1 MKCTT
6 GYSRLVGTK
15 QYSRVPYDSAAADK
29 KGRYFSGKRIR
40 GEKRGKAMMK
50 DKKEDLKGKLG
61 YFLLYTGGFLAAA
74 ILMLLIFRK
83 ENASFTKMADGVAQ
97 HYAVLMWIRNGLREI
112 LHGNFAF
119 PMVDFSVGQGFD
131 VIGTLNYYGV
141 GDPVNLLTVFFADN
155 HLDQM
160 YMFLILFRM
169 YLSGLTFSY
178 YCSTVGIQR
187 KASVLCGSWL
197 YVFCSFA
204 LIGGMK
210 HPLFL
215 NGMLYLPLL
224 LAGTEKV
231 LQKKSIRFLSV
242 SVALAFMSNYYF
254 MYMNTILCG
263 IYLCVRLFGHYREYG
278 IRKIL
283 LLILKMAAAWIWG
296 ICLGAVVILPSV
308 YAFLHNARMDA
319 AGEEVKIFYDAAH
332 YRKMILGFFQTLPM
346 TNGWTVHGTAIGG
359 LAGVLMLFT
368 SKKRSRENCQLKIG
382 FVMLLVLLCI
392 PFGGKMMN
400 GFAYVTNRW
409 SYGMAF
415 LCALMAA
422 QAVADL
428 KEQNT
433 KIFLILGVAAGILA
447 AALSASNG
455 KAMRY
460 AIAAL
465 AVTVLTFAL
474 GAILER
480 KQRKRLAGCL
490 MSFVVFAG
498 VCCNLI
504 TFFTPVGYSY
514 AARFTKRGVSESV
527 LLNRAVKNVQ
537 NAKLAEDGFYRVE
550 LPSSLYNRSL
560 AANIN
565 TTEFYYSVI
574 PKNMK
579 DFYVSLGMAKYERPN
594 VMEGLENRQILK
606 NMLCVRYQA
615 DKKGIT
621 VNEDAL
627 PVGYT
632 YDKIMSRE
640 DYDRLTPLECQAA
653 LLEYAVLDDDA
664 EKILEKQGKTFERG
678 KSPSDGAVIGGNLKI
693 TGEDRASWKDG
704 TLKGKKQ
711 GRMKLKFQ
719 TEEKSET
726 YLVLKDLS
734 SRLKVRKKHML
745 SVQSKKVRQE
755 IPMCAVSNE
764 KKMKRDVIAVNLGIR
779 QAGTC
784 SLHFHKSHTYKLKEM
799 EIYGISE
806 SFIKEQTKKRRKES
820 MTDVKQSTNC
830 IKGRISVSEDKIL
843 QLAVPYSRGW
853 HIFVDG
859 KKAKSFASSVAYT
872 GIFLEKGE
880 HTVEMHYISP
890 WIIPGTVLSVAAWIW
905 MALSFAVK
913 KRRISA
919 DKRIK

>member
-1 MKCTT
+1 M
-6 GYSRLVGTK
+6 
-15 QYSRVPYDSAAADK
+15 
-29 KGRYFSGKRIR
+29 
-40 GEKRGKAMMK
+40 GEKEKWR
-50 DKKEDLKGKLG
+50 KGNVQ
-61 YFLLYTGGFLAAA
+61 YFCMYTAGFLAAA
-74 ILMLLIFRK
+74 LLLLLIFAK
-83 ENASFTKMADGVAQ
+83 EHASFTKMVDGVAQ
-97 HYAVLMWIRNGLREI
+97 HYAVLMWIRNTLRQF
-112 LHGNFAF
+112 LHGNFAL

-178 YCSTVGIQR
+178 YCSTAGIQR

-296 ICLGAVVILPSV
+296 ICLGAVIILPSV
-308 YAFLHNARMDA
+308 YAFLHNARVDTA
-319 AGEEVKIFYDAAH
+319 VEEAQNFYSIAH

-382 FVMLLVLLCI
+382 FVVLLVLLCI

-422 QAVADL
+422 QEVADL

-433 KIFLILGVAAGILA
+433 KIFLILGAAAGILA

-465 AVTVLTFAL
+465 AVTVLAFAL

-490 MSFVVFAG
+490 VSFVVFAG

-550 LPSSLYNRSL
+550 LPSSLYNCSL

-574 PKNMK
+574 PKSMK
-579 DFYVSLGMAKYERPN
+579 DLYVSLGMAKYERPN

-621 VNEDAL
+621 VNKDAL

-693 TGEDRASWKDG
+693 TGEDRASWKNG

-745 SVQSKKVRQE
+745 SVQSKKARQE

-820 MTDVKQSTNC
+820 MTDIKQSTNC

-859 KKAKSFASSVAYT
+859 KKEKSFASSVAYT

-913 KRRISA
+913 KRRISV

>member
-1 MKCTT
+1 
-6 GYSRLVGTK
+6 
-15 QYSRVPYDSAAADK
+15 
-29 KGRYFSGKRIR
+29 
-40 GEKRGKAMMK
+40 
-50 DKKEDLKGKLG
+50 
-61 YFLLYTGGFLAAA
+61 
-74 ILMLLIFRK
+74 
-83 ENASFTKMADGVAQ
+83 
-97 HYAVLMWIRNGLREI
+97 
-112 LHGNFAF
+112 
-119 PMVDFSVGQGFD
+119 
-131 VIGTLNYYGV
+131 
-141 GDPVNLLTVFFADN
+141 
-155 HLDQM
+155 M

-178 YCSTVGIQR
+178 YCSTAGIQR

-296 ICLGAVVILPSV
+296 ICLGAVIILPSV
-308 YAFLHNARMDA
+308 YAFLHNARVDTA
-319 AGEEVKIFYDAAH
+319 VEEAQNFYSIAH

-382 FVMLLVLLCI
+382 FVVLLVLLCI

-433 KIFLILGVAAGILA
+433 KIFLILGAAAGILA

-455 KAMRY
+455 KAMQY

-490 MSFVVFAG
+490 VSFVVFAG

-537 NAKLAEDGFYRVE
+537 NAKLAEEGFYRVE
-550 LPSSLYNRSL
+550 LPSSLFNRSL
-560 AANIN
+560 ASSLN

-574 PKNMK
+574 PKSMK
-579 DFYVSLGMAKYERPN
+579 DLYVSLGMAEYERPN
-594 VMEGLENRQILK
+594 VFHGLENRQILK
-606 NMLCVRYQA
+606 NMLCVRYQS
-615 DKKGIT
+615 DKKKVT
-621 VNEDAL
+621 CNEDAL

-632 YDKIMSRE
+632 YDKIMSKE
-640 DYDRLTPLECQAA
+640 NYDRLTPLECQAA

-719 TEEKSET
+719 TEETSET

-745 SVQSKKVRQE
+745 SVQSKKARQE

-859 KKAKSFASSVAYT
+859 KKAKTFASSVAYT

-913 KRRISA
+913 KRRISV

>member
-1 MKCTT
+1 MW
-6 GYSRLVGTK
+6 
-15 QYSRVPYDSAAADK
+15 
-29 KGRYFSGKRIR
+29 
-40 GEKRGKAMMK
+40 
-50 DKKEDLKGKLG
+50 
-61 YFLLYTGGFLAAA
+61 FLA
-74 ILMLLIFRK
+74 
-83 ENASFTKMADGVAQ
+83 
-97 HYAVLMWIRNGLREI
+97 
-112 LHGNFAF
+112 
-119 PMVDFSVGQGFD
+119 
-131 VIGTLNYYGV
+131 
-141 GDPVNLLTVFFADN
+141 
-155 HLDQM
+155 
-160 YMFLILFRM
+160 
-169 YLSGLTFSY
+169 
-178 YCSTVGIQR
+178 
-187 KASVLCGSWL
+187 

-296 ICLGAVVILPSV
+296 ICLGAVIILPSV
-308 YAFLHNARMDA
+308 YAFLHNARVDTA
-319 AGEEVKIFYDAAH
+319 VEEAQNFYSIAH

-382 FVMLLVLLCI
+382 FVVLLVLLCI

-433 KIFLILGVAAGILA
+433 KIFLILGAAAGILA

-490 MSFVVFAG
+490 VSFVVFAG

-537 NAKLAEDGFYRVE
+537 NAKLAEEGFYRVE
-550 LPSSLYNRSL
+550 LPSSLFNRSL
-560 AANIN
+560 ASSLN

-574 PKNMK
+574 PKSMK
-579 DFYVSLGMAKYERPN
+579 DLYVSLGMAEYERPN
-594 VMEGLENRQILK
+594 VFHGLENRQILK
-606 NMLCVRYQA
+606 NMLCVRYQS
-615 DKKGIT
+615 DKKKVT
-621 VNEDAL
+621 CNEDAL

-632 YDKIMSRE
+632 YDKIMSKE
-640 DYDRLTPLECQAA
+640 NYDRLTPLECQAA

-719 TEEKSET
+719 TEETSET

-734 SRLKVRKKHML
+734 SRLKVRKN
-745 SVQSKKVRQE
+745 
-755 IPMCAVSNE
+755 ICFPC
-764 KKMKRDVIAVNLGIR
+764 
-779 QAGTC
+779 
-784 SLHFHKSHTYKLKEM
+784 
-799 EIYGISE
+799 
-806 SFIKEQTKKRRKES
+806 
-820 MTDVKQSTNC
+820 
-830 IKGRISVSEDKIL
+830 
-843 QLAVPYSRGW
+843 
-853 HIFVDG
+853 
-859 KKAKSFASSVAYT
+859 KAKKQ
-872 GIFLEKGE
+872 G
-880 HTVEMHYISP
+880 
-890 WIIPGTVLSVAAWIW
+890 
-905 MALSFAVK
+905 
-913 KRRISA
+913 RRF
-919 DKRIK
+919 RCVQ

>member
-1 MKCTT
+1 M
-6 GYSRLVGTK
+6 
-15 QYSRVPYDSAAADK
+15 
-29 KGRYFSGKRIR
+29 
-40 GEKRGKAMMK
+40 
-50 DKKEDLKGKLG
+50 
-61 YFLLYTGGFLAAA
+61 
-74 ILMLLIFRK
+74 
-83 ENASFTKMADGVAQ
+83 AQ
-97 HYAVLMWIRNGLREI
+97 HYAVLMWIRNTLRQF
-112 LHGNFAF
+112 LHGNFAL

-178 YCSTVGIQR
+178 YCSTAGIQR

-296 ICLGAVVILPSV
+296 ICLGAVIILPSV
-308 YAFLHNARMDA
+308 YAFLHNARVDTA
-319 AGEEVKIFYDAAH
+319 VEEAQNFYSIAH

-382 FVMLLVLLCI
+382 FVVLLVLLCI

-433 KIFLILGVAAGILA
+433 KIFLILGAAAGILA

-490 MSFVVFAG
+490 VSFVVFAG

-537 NAKLAEDGFYRVE
+537 NAKLAEEGFYRVE
-550 LPSSLYNRSL
+550 LPSSLFNRSL
-560 AANIN
+560 ASSLN

-574 PKNMK
+574 PKSMK
-579 DFYVSLGMAKYERPN
+579 DLYVSLGMAEYERPN
-594 VMEGLENRQILK
+594 VFHGLENRQILK
-606 NMLCVRYQA
+606 NMLCVRYQS
-615 DKKGIT
+615 DKKKVT
-621 VNEDAL
+621 CNEDAL

-632 YDKIMSRE
+632 YDKIMSKE
-640 DYDRLTPLECQAA
+640 NYDRLTPLECQAA

-719 TEEKSET
+719 TEETSET

-745 SVQSKKVRQE
+745 SVQSKKARQE

-913 KRRISA
+913 KRRISV

>member
-1 MKCTT
+1 
-6 GYSRLVGTK
+6 
-15 QYSRVPYDSAAADK
+15 
-29 KGRYFSGKRIR
+29 
-40 GEKRGKAMMK
+40 
-50 DKKEDLKGKLG
+50 
-61 YFLLYTGGFLAAA
+61 
-74 ILMLLIFRK
+74 
-83 ENASFTKMADGVAQ
+83 
-97 HYAVLMWIRNGLREI
+97 
-112 LHGNFAF
+112 
-119 PMVDFSVGQGFD
+119 
-131 VIGTLNYYGV
+131 
-141 GDPVNLLTVFFADN
+141 
-155 HLDQM
+155 M

-169 YLSGLTFSY
+169 YLSGLAFSY
-178 YCSTVGIQR
+178 YCSTAGIQR

-204 LIGGMK
+204 LMGGMK

-224 LAGTEKV
+224 LSGTEKV
-231 LQKKSIRFLSV
+231 LQKKSICFLSV

-296 ICLGAVVILPSV
+296 VCLGAVIILPSV
-308 YAFLHNARMDA
+308 YAFLHNARVDTA
-319 AGEEVKIFYDAAH
+319 VEEAQNFYSIAH

-346 TNGWTVHGTAIGG
+346 TNGWSVHGTATGG

-382 FVMLLVLLCI
+382 FVVLLVLLCI

-465 AVTVLTFAL
+465 AVTVLAFAL

-490 MSFVVFAG
+490 VSFVVFAG

-527 LLNRAVKNVQ
+527 LLNCAVKNVQ

-550 LPSSLYNRSL
+550 LPSSLYNCSL

-574 PKNMK
+574 PKSMK
-579 DFYVSLGMAKYERPN
+579 DLYVSLGMAKYERPN
-594 VMEGLENRQILK
+594 VMHGLENRQILK
-606 NMLCVRYQA
+606 NMLCVRYQS

-632 YDKIMSRE
+632 YDKIMHKE
-640 DYDRLTPLECQAA
+640 DYDSLTPLERQAA
-653 LLEYAVLDDDA
+653 LLEYAVLDEDG
-664 EKILEKQGKTFERG
+664 EKILEQQEKTFENG
-678 KSPSDGAVIGGNLKI
+678 KSPSDDTITHGDLKI
-693 TGEDRASWKDG
+693 TESDRASYKG
-704 TLKGKKQ
+704 SRLKGKKH
-711 GRMKLKFQ
+711 GKINLKFR
-719 TEEKSET
+719 TEKKSET
-726 YLVLKDLS
+726 YLVLKGLS
-734 SRLKVRKKHML
+734 SRSKVRKKQIL
-745 SVQSKKVRQE
+745 SVKSKKARFE

-764 KKMKRDVIAVNLGIR
+764 KEMNRDFIAVNLGVA
-779 QAGTC
+779 QMGTC
-784 SLHFHKSHTYKLKEM
+784 SLCFHKSHTYKLNDM
-799 EIYGISE
+799 EIRGISE
-806 SFIKEQTKKRRKES
+806 SFIKEQTKERREES
-820 MTDVKQSTNC
+820 MTEVKQSTNR
-830 IKGRISVSEDKIL
+830 ISGKISVSEDKIL
-843 QLAVPYSRGW
+843 QLAVPYSEGW
-853 HIFVDG
+853 HIYIDG
-859 KKAKSFASSVAYT
+859 KEAKTFTSSVAYT
-872 GIFLEKGE
+872 GVLIEKGE

>member
-1 MKCTT
+1 
-6 GYSRLVGTK
+6 
-15 QYSRVPYDSAAADK
+15 
-29 KGRYFSGKRIR
+29 
-40 GEKRGKAMMK
+40 
-50 DKKEDLKGKLG
+50 
-61 YFLLYTGGFLAAA
+61 
-74 ILMLLIFRK
+74 
-83 ENASFTKMADGVAQ
+83 
-97 HYAVLMWIRNGLREI
+97 
-112 LHGNFAF
+112 
-119 PMVDFSVGQGFD
+119 MVDFSVGQGFD

-178 YCSTVGIQR
+178 YCSTAGIQR

-296 ICLGAVVILPSV
+296 ICLGAVIILPSV
-308 YAFLHNARMDA
+308 YAFLHNARVDTA
-319 AGEEVKIFYDAAH
+319 VEEAQNFYSIAH

-382 FVMLLVLLCI
+382 FVVLLVLLCI

-433 KIFLILGVAAGILA
+433 KIFLILGAAAGILA

-490 MSFVVFAG
+490 VSFVVFAG

-550 LPSSLYNRSL
+550 LPSSLYNCSL

-574 PKNMK
+574 PKSMK
-579 DFYVSLGMAKYERPN
+579 DLYVSLGMAKYERPN

-606 NMLCVRYQA
+606 NMLCVRYQS

-745 SVQSKKVRQE
+745 SVQSKKARQE

-806 SFIKEQTKKRRKES
+806 SFIKEQTKERREES
-820 MTDVKQSTNC
+820 MTEVKQSTNR
-830 IKGRISVSEDKIL
+830 ISGKISVSEDKIL
-843 QLAVPYSRGW
+843 QLAVPYSEGW
-853 HIFVDG
+853 HIYIDG
-859 KKAKSFASSVAYT
+859 KEAKTFTSSVAYT
-872 GIFLEKGE
+872 GVLIEKGE

>member
-1 MKCTT
+1 MREKEKCRK
-6 GYSRLVGTK
+6 GNV
-15 QYSRVPYDSAAADK
+15 QY
-29 KGRYFSGKRIR
+29 FC
-40 GEKRGKAMMK
+40 M
-50 DKKEDLKGKLG
+50 
-61 YFLLYTGGFLAAA
+61 YTAGFLAAA
-74 ILMLLIFRK
+74 LLLLLIFAK
-83 ENASFTKMADGVAQ
+83 EHASFTKMVDGVAQ
-97 HYAVLMWIRNGLREI
+97 HYAVLMWIRNTLRQF
-112 LHGNFAF
+112 LHGNFAL

-169 YLSGLTFSY
+169 YLSGLAFSY
-178 YCSTVGIQR
+178 YCSTAGIQR

-204 LIGGMK
+204 LMGGMK

-296 ICLGAVVILPSV
+296 ICLGAVIILPSV
-308 YAFLHNARMDA
+308 YAFLHNARVDTA
-319 AGEEVKIFYDAAH
+319 VEEAQNFYSIAH

-346 TNGWTVHGTAIGG
+346 TNGWSVHGTATGG
-359 LAGVLMLFT
+359 LTGVLMLF
-368 SKKRSRENCQLKIG
+368 SSRKRSRENSQLKIG
-382 FVMLLVLLCI
+382 FAVLLLLLCI

-433 KIFLILGVAAGILA
+433 KIFLILGAAAGILA

-465 AVTVLTFAL
+465 AVTVLAFAL

-490 MSFVVFAG
+490 VSFVVFAG

-537 NAKLAEDGFYRVE
+537 NAKLAEEGFYRVE
-550 LPSSLYNRSL
+550 LPSSLFNRSL
-560 AANIN
+560 ASSLN

-574 PKNMK
+574 PKSMK
-579 DFYVSLGMAKYERPN
+579 DLYVSLGMAEYERPN
-594 VMEGLENRQILK
+594 VFHGLENRQILK
-606 NMLCVRYQA
+606 NMLCVRYQS
-615 DKKGIT
+615 DKKKVT
-621 VNEDAL
+621 CNEDAL

-632 YDKIMSRE
+632 YDKIMSKE
-640 DYDRLTPLECQAA
+640 NYDRLTPLECQAA

-745 SVQSKKVRQE
+745 SVQSKKARQE

-859 KKAKSFASSVAYT
+859 KKEKSFASSVAYT

-913 KRRISA
+913 KRRISV

>member
-1 MKCTT
+1 
-6 GYSRLVGTK
+6 
-15 QYSRVPYDSAAADK
+15 
-29 KGRYFSGKRIR
+29 
-40 GEKRGKAMMK
+40 MMK

-346 TNGWTVHGTAIGG
+346 TNGWTVHGTTIGG

-382 FVMLLVLLCI
+382 FVVLLVLLCI

-433 KIFLILGVAAGILA
+433 KIFLILGAAAGILA

-490 MSFVVFAG
+490 VSFVVFAG

-745 SVQSKKVRQE
+745 SVQSKKARQE

-913 KRRISA
+913 KRRISV

>member
-346 TNGWTVHGTAIGG
+346 TNGWTVHGTTIGG

-382 FVMLLVLLCI
+382 FVVLLVLLCI

-433 KIFLILGVAAGILA
+433 KIFLILGAAAGILA

-465 AVTVLTFAL
+465 AVTVLAFAL

-490 MSFVVFAG
+490 VSFVVFAG

-859 KKAKSFASSVAYT
+859 KKVKSFASSVAYT

-905 MALSFAVK
+905 MVLSFAVK
-913 KRRISA
+913 KRRISV

>member
-1 MKCTT
+1 MREKEKCRK
-6 GYSRLVGTK
+6 GNV
-15 QYSRVPYDSAAADK
+15 QY
-29 KGRYFSGKRIR
+29 FC
-40 GEKRGKAMMK
+40 M
-50 DKKEDLKGKLG
+50 
-61 YFLLYTGGFLAAA
+61 YTAGFLAAA
-74 ILMLLIFRK
+74 LLLLLIFAK
-83 ENASFTKMADGVAQ
+83 EHASFTKMVDGVAQ
-97 HYAVLMWIRNGLREI
+97 HYAVLMWIRNTLRQF
-112 LHGNFAF
+112 LHGNFAL

-178 YCSTVGIQR
+178 YCSTAGIQR

-204 LIGGMK
+204 LMGGMK

-224 LAGTEKV
+224 LSGTEKV
-231 LQKKSIRFLSV
+231 LQKKSICFLSV

-296 ICLGAVVILPSV
+296 VCLGAVIILPSV
-308 YAFLHNARMDA
+308 YAFLHNARVDTA
-319 AGEEVKIFYDAAH
+319 VEEAQNFYSIAH

-382 FVMLLVLLCI
+382 FVVLLVLLCI

-433 KIFLILGVAAGILA
+433 KIFLILGAAAGILA

-490 MSFVVFAG
+490 VSFVVFAG

-537 NAKLAEDGFYRVE
+537 NAKLAEEGFYRVE
-550 LPSSLYNRSL
+550 LPSSLFNRSL
-560 AANIN
+560 ASSLN

-574 PKNMK
+574 PKSMK
-579 DFYVSLGMAKYERPN
+579 DLYVSLGMAEYERPN
-594 VMEGLENRQILK
+594 VFHGLENRQILK
-606 NMLCVRYQA
+606 NMLCVRYQS
-615 DKKGIT
+615 DKKKVT
-621 VNEDAL
+621 CNEDAL

-632 YDKIMSRE
+632 YDKIMSKE
-640 DYDRLTPLECQAA
+640 NYDRLTPLECQAA

-719 TEEKSET
+719 TEETSET

-745 SVQSKKVRQE
+745 SVQSKKARQE

>member
-1 MKCTT
+1 
-6 GYSRLVGTK
+6 
-15 QYSRVPYDSAAADK
+15 
-29 KGRYFSGKRIR
+29 
-40 GEKRGKAMMK
+40 
-50 DKKEDLKGKLG
+50 
-61 YFLLYTGGFLAAA
+61 
-74 ILMLLIFRK
+74 
-83 ENASFTKMADGVAQ
+83 
-97 HYAVLMWIRNGLREI
+97 
-112 LHGNFAF
+112 
-119 PMVDFSVGQGFD
+119 MVDFSVGQGFD

-178 YCSTVGIQR
+178 YCSTAGIQR

-296 ICLGAVVILPSV
+296 ICLGAVIILPSV
-308 YAFLHNARMDA
+308 YAFLHNARVDTA
-319 AGEEVKIFYDAAH
+319 VEEAQNFYSIAH

-382 FVMLLVLLCI
+382 FVVLLVLLCI

-433 KIFLILGVAAGILA
+433 KIFLILGAAAGILA

-490 MSFVVFAG
+490 VSFVVFAG

-537 NAKLAEDGFYRVE
+537 NAKLAEEGFYRVE
-550 LPSSLYNRSL
+550 LPSSLFNRSL
-560 AANIN
+560 ASSLN

-574 PKNMK
+574 PKSMK
-579 DFYVSLGMAKYERPN
+579 DLYVSLGMAKYERPN

-719 TEEKSET
+719 TEETSET

-745 SVQSKKVRQE
+745 SVQSKKARQE

-913 KRRISA
+913 KRRISV

>member
-1 MKCTT
+1 MREKEKCRK
-6 GYSRLVGTK
+6 GNV
-15 QYSRVPYDSAAADK
+15 QY
-29 KGRYFSGKRIR
+29 FC
-40 GEKRGKAMMK
+40 M
-50 DKKEDLKGKLG
+50 
-61 YFLLYTGGFLAAA
+61 YTAGFLAAA
-74 ILMLLIFRK
+74 LLLLLIFAK
-83 ENASFTKMADGVAQ
+83 EHASFTKMVDGVAQ
-97 HYAVLMWIRNGLREI
+97 HYAVLMWIRNTLRQF
-112 LHGNFAF
+112 LHGNFAL

-169 YLSGLTFSY
+169 YLSGLAFSY
-178 YCSTVGIQR
+178 YCSTAGIQR

-204 LIGGMK
+204 LMGGMK

-296 ICLGAVVILPSV
+296 ICLGAVIILPSV
-308 YAFLHNARMDA
+308 YAFLHNARVDTA
-319 AGEEVKIFYDAAH
+319 VEEAQNFYSIAH

-382 FVMLLVLLCI
+382 FVVLLVLLCI

-422 QAVADL
+422 QEVADL

-433 KIFLILGVAAGILA
+433 KIFLILGAAAGILA

-465 AVTVLTFAL
+465 AVTVLAFAL

-490 MSFVVFAG
+490 VSFVVFAG

-550 LPSSLYNRSL
+550 LPSSLYNCSL

-574 PKNMK
+574 PKSMK
-579 DFYVSLGMAKYERPN
+579 DLYVSLGMAKYERPN

-621 VNEDAL
+621 VNKDAL

-693 TGEDRASWKDG
+693 TGEDRASWKNG

-745 SVQSKKVRQE
+745 SVQSKKARQE

-820 MTDVKQSTNC
+820 MTDIKQSTNC

-859 KKAKSFASSVAYT
+859 KKEKSFASSVAYT

-913 KRRISA
+913 KRRISV

>member
-1 MKCTT
+1 
-6 GYSRLVGTK
+6 
-15 QYSRVPYDSAAADK
+15 
-29 KGRYFSGKRIR
+29 
-40 GEKRGKAMMK
+40 
-50 DKKEDLKGKLG
+50 
-61 YFLLYTGGFLAAA
+61 
-74 ILMLLIFRK
+74 MLLIFRK

-97 HYAVLMWIRNGLREI
+97 HYAVLMWIRNTLRQF
-112 LHGNFAF
+112 LHGNFAL

-178 YCSTVGIQR
+178 YCSTAGIQR

-296 ICLGAVVILPSV
+296 ICLGAVIILPSV
-308 YAFLHNARMDA
+308 YAFLHNARVDTA
-319 AGEEVKIFYDAAH
+319 VEEAQNFYSIAH

-382 FVMLLVLLCI
+382 FVVLLVLLCI

-422 QAVADL
+422 QEVADL

-433 KIFLILGVAAGILA
+433 KIFLILGAAAGILA

-465 AVTVLTFAL
+465 AVTVLAFAL

-490 MSFVVFAG
+490 VSFVVFAG

-550 LPSSLYNRSL
+550 LPSSLYNCSL

-574 PKNMK
+574 PKSMK
-579 DFYVSLGMAKYERPN
+579 DLYVSLGMAKYERPN

-621 VNEDAL
+621 VNKDAL

-693 TGEDRASWKDG
+693 TGEDRASWKNG

-745 SVQSKKVRQE
+745 SVQSKKARQE

-820 MTDVKQSTNC
+820 MTDIKQSTNC

-859 KKAKSFASSVAYT
+859 KKEKSFASSVAYT

-913 KRRISA
+913 KRRISV

>member
-1 MKCTT
+1 
-6 GYSRLVGTK
+6 
-15 QYSRVPYDSAAADK
+15 
-29 KGRYFSGKRIR
+29 
-40 GEKRGKAMMK
+40 MMK

-83 ENASFTKMADGVAQ
+83 ENASFTKMVDGVAQ

-169 YLSGLTFSY
+169 YLSGLAFSY
-178 YCSTVGIQR
+178 YCSTAGIQR

-204 LIGGMK
+204 LMGGMK

-296 ICLGAVVILPSV
+296 VCLGAVIILPSV
-308 YAFLHNARMDA
+308 YAFLHNARMDVA
-319 AGEEVKIFYDAAH
+319 TEEVKNVYDAAH

-359 LAGVLMLFT
+359 LTGVLMLF
-368 SKKRSRENCQLKIG
+368 SSRKRSRENSQLKIG
-382 FVMLLVLLCI
+382 FAVLLLLLCI
-392 PFGGKMMN
+392 PFGGKVMN

-447 AALSASNG
+447 AVLSASNG

-465 AVTVLTFAL
+465 AVTVLAFAL

-480 KQRKRLAGCL
+480 KQKRRLAGCL
-490 MSFVVFAG
+490 VSAVVLAG
-498 VCCNLI
+498 VCGNLI

-514 AARFTKRGVSESV
+514 VSRFTKRGVPEATLINRSV
-527 LLNRAVKNVQ
+527 RKVQ
-537 NAKLAEDGFYRVE
+537 NAKLEKEDFYRVE
-550 LPSSLYNRSL
+550 LPSSLYNQSL
-560 AANIN
+560 AANIH

-574 PKNMK
+574 PKSMK
-579 DFYVSLGMAKYERPN
+579 DFYVSLGMVKYERPN
-594 VMEGLENRQILK
+594 VMHGLENRQILK
-606 NMLCVRYQA
+606 NMLCVRYQS

-632 YDKIMSRE
+632 YDKIMSKE
-640 DYDRLTPLECQAA
+640 DYDSLTPLERQAA
-653 LLEYAVLDDDA
+653 LLEYAVLDEGG
-664 EKILEKQGKTFERG
+664 EKILEKQGKTFAAG
-678 KSPSDGAVIGGNLKI
+678 KRLSEGAVVHGDLKI
-693 TGEDRASWKDG
+693 TEEDQASYKDG
-704 TLKGKKQ
+704 RLKGKKH
-711 GRMKLKFQ
+711 GKMDLKFQ
-719 TEEKSET
+719 TEEKSEN
-726 YLVLKDLS
+726 YLVLKGLS
-734 SRLKVRKKHML
+734 SRLKARKKHML
-745 SVQSKKVRQE
+745 SVQCGKAGQE

-764 KKMKRDVIAVNLGIR
+764 KEMNRDFIAVNLGVV
-779 QAGTC
+779 QMGTC
-784 SLHFHKSHTYKLKEM
+784 SLRFHKSHTYKLKEM
-799 EIYGISE
+799 EIQGISE
-806 SFIKEQTKKRRKES
+806 TFIKEQTQKRREES
-820 MTDVKQSTNC
+820 MTEVKQSTNR
-830 IKGRISVSEDKIL
+830 ISGKISVSEDKIL
-843 QLAVPYSRGW
+843 QLAIPYSEGW
-853 HIFVDG
+853 HIYIDG
-859 KKAKSFASSVAYT
+859 EKAKTFTSSIAYT
-872 GIFLEKGE
+872 GVLIEKGE

-890 WIIPGTVLSVAAWIW
+890 WIIPGIVLSVMAWIW
-905 MALSFAVK
+905 MILSFIIKDAYSKTVK
-913 KRRISA
+913 AK
-919 DKRIK
+919 IKK

>member
-1 MKCTT
+1 MREKEKCRK
-6 GYSRLVGTK
+6 GNV
-15 QYSRVPYDSAAADK
+15 QY
-29 KGRYFSGKRIR
+29 FC
-40 GEKRGKAMMK
+40 M
-50 DKKEDLKGKLG
+50 
-61 YFLLYTGGFLAAA
+61 YTAGFLAAA
-74 ILMLLIFRK
+74 LLLLLIFAK
-83 ENASFTKMADGVAQ
+83 EHASFTKMVDGVAQ
-97 HYAVLMWIRNGLREI
+97 HYAVLMWIRNTLRQF
-112 LHGNFAF
+112 LHGNFAL

-169 YLSGLTFSY
+169 YLSGLAFSY
-178 YCSTVGIQR
+178 YCSTAGIQR

-204 LIGGMK
+204 LMGGMK

-224 LAGTEKV
+224 LSGTEKV
-231 LQKKSIRFLSV
+231 LQKKSICFLSV

-296 ICLGAVVILPSV
+296 VCLGAVIILPSV
-308 YAFLHNARMDA
+308 YAFLHNARVDTA
-319 AGEEVKIFYDAAH
+319 VEEAQNFYSIAH

-346 TNGWTVHGTAIGG
+346 TNGWSVHGTATGG

-382 FVMLLVLLCI
+382 FVVLLVLLCI

-465 AVTVLTFAL
+465 AVTVLAFAL

-490 MSFVVFAG
+490 VSFVVFAG

-527 LLNRAVKNVQ
+527 LLNCAVKNVQ

-550 LPSSLYNRSL
+550 LPSSLYNCSL

-574 PKNMK
+574 PKSMK
-579 DFYVSLGMAKYERPN
+579 DLYVSLGMAKYERPN
-594 VMEGLENRQILK
+594 VMHGLENRQILK
-606 NMLCVRYQA
+606 NMLCVRYQS

-632 YDKIMSRE
+632 YDKIMHKE
-640 DYDRLTPLECQAA
+640 DYDSLTPLERQAA
-653 LLEYAVLDDDA
+653 LLEYAVLDEDG
-664 EKILEKQGKTFERG
+664 EKILEQQEKTFENG
-678 KSPSDGAVIGGNLKI
+678 KSPSDDTITHGDLKI
-693 TGEDRASWKDG
+693 TESDRASYKG
-704 TLKGKKQ
+704 SRLKGKKH
-711 GRMKLKFQ
+711 GKINLKFR
-719 TEEKSET
+719 TEKKSET
-726 YLVLKDLS
+726 YLVLKGLS
-734 SRLKVRKKHML
+734 SRSKVRKKQIL
-745 SVQSKKVRQE
+745 SVKSKKARFE

-764 KKMKRDVIAVNLGIR
+764 KEMNRDFIAVNLGVA
-779 QAGTC
+779 QMGTC
-784 SLHFHKSHTYKLKEM
+784 SLCFHKSHTYKLNDM
-799 EIYGISE
+799 EIRGISE
-806 SFIKEQTKKRRKES
+806 SFIKEQTKERREES
-820 MTDVKQSTNC
+820 MTEVKQSTNR
-830 IKGRISVSEDKIL
+830 ISGKISVSEDKIL
-843 QLAVPYSRGW
+843 QLAVPYSEGW
-853 HIFVDG
+853 HIYIDG
-859 KKAKSFASSVAYT
+859 KEAKTFTSSVAYT
-872 GIFLEKGE
+872 GVLIEKGE

>member
-1 MKCTT
+1 
-6 GYSRLVGTK
+6 
-15 QYSRVPYDSAAADK
+15 
-29 KGRYFSGKRIR
+29 
-40 GEKRGKAMMK
+40 MMK

-112 LHGNFAF
+112 LHGNFAL

-169 YLSGLTFSY
+169 YLSGLAFSY
-178 YCSTVGIQR
+178 YCSTAGIQR

-254 MYMNTILCG
+254 MYMNTVLCG
-263 IYLCVRLFGHYREYG
+263 IYLFVRLYGHYREYG

-382 FVMLLVLLCI
+382 FVVLLVLLCI

-415 LCALMAA
+415 LCALMVA
-422 QAVADL
+422 QAVADF

-465 AVTVLTFAL
+465 AVTVLAFAL

-490 MSFVVFAG
+490 VSFVVFAG

-711 GRMKLKFQ
+711 SRMKLKFQ
-719 TEEKSET
+719 TEENSET

-734 SRLKVRKKHML
+734 SRLKVRKKHMI
-745 SVQSKKVRQE
+745 SVQSKKARQE

-806 SFIKEQTKKRRKES
+806 SFIKEQTKKRRRES

-905 MALSFAVK
+905 MVLSFAVK

>member
-1 MKCTT
+1 
-6 GYSRLVGTK
+6 
-15 QYSRVPYDSAAADK
+15 
-29 KGRYFSGKRIR
+29 
-40 GEKRGKAMMK
+40 
-50 DKKEDLKGKLG
+50 
-61 YFLLYTGGFLAAA
+61 
-74 ILMLLIFRK
+74 
-83 ENASFTKMADGVAQ
+83 
-97 HYAVLMWIRNGLREI
+97 
-112 LHGNFAF
+112 
-119 PMVDFSVGQGFD
+119 
-131 VIGTLNYYGV
+131 
-141 GDPVNLLTVFFADN
+141 
-155 HLDQM
+155 
-160 YMFLILFRM
+160 
-169 YLSGLTFSY
+169 
-178 YCSTVGIQR
+178 
-187 KASVLCGSWL
+187 
-197 YVFCSFA
+197 
-204 LIGGMK
+204 MK
-210 HPLFL
+210 HPLFF

-254 MYMNTILCG
+254 MYMNTVLCG
-263 IYLCVRLFGHYREYG
+263 IYLFVRLFGHYREYG

-296 ICLGAVVILPSV
+296 ICLGAVIILPSV
-308 YAFLHNARMDA
+308 YAFLHNARVDTA
-319 AGEEVKIFYDAAH
+319 VEEAQNFYSIAH

-382 FVMLLVLLCI
+382 FVVLLVLLCI

-433 KIFLILGVAAGILA
+433 KIFLILGAAAGILA

-490 MSFVVFAG
+490 VSFVVFAG

-537 NAKLAEDGFYRVE
+537 NAKLAEEGFYRVE
-550 LPSSLYNRSL
+550 LPSSLFNRSL
-560 AANIN
+560 ASSLN

-574 PKNMK
+574 PKSMK
-579 DFYVSLGMAKYERPN
+579 DLYVSLGMAEYERPN
-594 VMEGLENRQILK
+594 VFHGLENRQILK
-606 NMLCVRYQA
+606 NMLCVRYQS
-615 DKKGIT
+615 DKKKVT
-621 VNEDAL
+621 CNEDAL

-632 YDKIMSRE
+632 YDKIMSKE
-640 DYDRLTPLECQAA
+640 NYDRLTPLECQAA

-719 TEEKSET
+719 TEETSET

-745 SVQSKKVRQE
+745 SVQSKKARQE

-764 KKMKRDVIAVNLGIR
+764 NKMKRDVIAVNLGIR
-779 QAGTC
+779 QA
-784 SLHFHKSHTYKLKEM
+784 
-799 EIYGISE
+799 
-806 SFIKEQTKKRRKES
+806 
-820 MTDVKQSTNC
+820 
-830 IKGRISVSEDKIL
+830 
-843 QLAVPYSRGW
+843 
-853 HIFVDG
+853 
-859 KKAKSFASSVAYT
+859 
-872 GIFLEKGE
+872 
-880 HTVEMHYISP
+880 
-890 WIIPGTVLSVAAWIW
+890 
-905 MALSFAVK
+905 
-913 KRRISA
+913 
-919 DKRIK
+919 

>member
-1 MKCTT
+1 MREKEKCRK
-6 GYSRLVGTK
+6 GNV
-15 QYSRVPYDSAAADK
+15 QY
-29 KGRYFSGKRIR
+29 FC
-40 GEKRGKAMMK
+40 M
-50 DKKEDLKGKLG
+50 
-61 YFLLYTGGFLAAA
+61 YTAGFLAAA
-74 ILMLLIFRK
+74 LLLLLIFAK
-83 ENASFTKMADGVAQ
+83 EHASFTKMGDGVAQ
-97 HYAVLMWIRNGLREI
+97 HYAVLMWIRNTLRQF
-112 LHGNFAF
+112 LHGNFAL

-178 YCSTVGIQR
+178 YCSTAGIQR

-296 ICLGAVVILPSV
+296 ICLGAVIILPSV
-308 YAFLHNARMDA
+308 YAFLHNARVDTA
-319 AGEEVKIFYDAAH
+319 VEEAQNFYSIAH

-382 FVMLLVLLCI
+382 FVVLLVLLCI

-422 QAVADL
+422 QEVADL

-433 KIFLILGVAAGILA
+433 KIFLILGAAAGILA

-465 AVTVLTFAL
+465 AVTVLAFAL

-490 MSFVVFAG
+490 VSFVVFAG

-550 LPSSLYNRSL
+550 LPSSLYNCSL

-574 PKNMK
+574 PKSMK
-579 DFYVSLGMAKYERPN
+579 DLYVSLGMAKYERPN

-621 VNEDAL
+621 VNKDAL

-693 TGEDRASWKDG
+693 TGEDRASWKNG

-745 SVQSKKVRQE
+745 SVQSKKARQE

-820 MTDVKQSTNC
+820 MTDIKQSTNC

-859 KKAKSFASSVAYT
+859 KKEKSFASSVAYT

-913 KRRISA
+913 KRRISV

>member
-1 MKCTT
+1 MREKEKCRK
-6 GYSRLVGTK
+6 GNV
-15 QYSRVPYDSAAADK
+15 QY
-29 KGRYFSGKRIR
+29 FC
-40 GEKRGKAMMK
+40 M
-50 DKKEDLKGKLG
+50 
-61 YFLLYTGGFLAAA
+61 YTAGFLAAA
-74 ILMLLIFRK
+74 LLLLLIFAK
-83 ENASFTKMADGVAQ
+83 EHASFTKMVDGVAQ
-97 HYAVLMWIRNGLREI
+97 HYAVLMWIRNTLRQF
-112 LHGNFAF
+112 LHGNFAL

-169 YLSGLTFSY
+169 YLSGLAFSY
-178 YCSTVGIQR
+178 YCSTAGIQR

-204 LIGGMK
+204 LMGGMK

-224 LAGTEKV
+224 LSGTEKV

-296 ICLGAVVILPSV
+296 ICLGAVIILPSV
-308 YAFLHNARMDA
+308 YAFLHNARVDTA
-319 AGEEVKIFYDAAH
+319 VEEAQNFYSIAH

-382 FVMLLVLLCI
+382 FVVLLVLLCI

-490 MSFVVFAG
+490 VSFVVFAG

-537 NAKLAEDGFYRVE
+537 NAKLAEEGFYRVE
-550 LPSSLYNRSL
+550 LPSSLFNRSL
-560 AANIN
+560 ASSLN

-574 PKNMK
+574 PKSMK
-579 DFYVSLGMAKYERPN
+579 DLYVSLGMAEYERPN
-594 VMEGLENRQILK
+594 VFHGLENRQILK
-606 NMLCVRYQA
+606 NMLCVRYQS
-615 DKKGIT
+615 DKKKVT
-621 VNEDAL
+621 CNEDAL

-632 YDKIMSRE
+632 YDKIMSKE
-640 DYDRLTPLECQAA
+640 NYDRLTPLECQAA

-678 KSPSDGAVIGGNLKI
+678 KRPSDGAVIGGNLKI
-693 TGEDRASWKDG
+693 TGADRASWKDG

-726 YLVLKDLS
+726 YLVLKGLS
-734 SRLKVRKKHML
+734 SRSKVRKKQIL
-745 SVQSKKVRQE
+745 SVKSKKARFE

-764 KKMKRDVIAVNLGIR
+764 KEMNRDFIAVNLGVA
-779 QAGTC
+779 QMGTC
-784 SLHFHKSHTYKLKEM
+784 SLCFHKSHTYKLNDM
-799 EIYGISE
+799 EIRGISE
-806 SFIKEQTKKRRKES
+806 SFIKEQTKERREES
-820 MTDVKQSTNC
+820 MTEVKQSTNR
-830 IKGRISVSEDKIL
+830 ISGKISVSEDKIL
-843 QLAVPYSRGW
+843 HLAVPYSEGW
-853 HIFVDG
+853 HIYIDG
-859 KKAKSFASSVAYT
+859 KEAKTFTSSVAYT

-913 KRRISA
+913 KRRISV

>member
-1 MKCTT
+1 M
-6 GYSRLVGTK
+6 GTK

-29 KGRYFSGKRIR
+29 KGRYFFGKRIR

-97 HYAVLMWIRNGLREI
+97 HYAVLMWIRNTLRQF
-112 LHGNFAF
+112 LHGNFAL

-178 YCSTVGIQR
+178 YCSTAGIQR

-263 IYLCVRLFGHYREYG
+263 IYLCVRLYGHYREYG

-296 ICLGAVVILPSV
+296 ICLGAVIILPSV
-308 YAFLHNARMDA
+308 YAFLHNARVDTA
-319 AGEEVKIFYDAAH
+319 VEEAQNFYSIAH

-382 FVMLLVLLCI
+382 FVVLLVLLCI

-433 KIFLILGVAAGILA
+433 KIFLILGAAAGILA

-490 MSFVVFAG
+490 VSFVVFAG

-537 NAKLAEDGFYRVE
+537 NAKLAEEGFYRVE
-550 LPSSLYNRSL
+550 LPSSLFNRSL
-560 AANIN
+560 ASSLN

-574 PKNMK
+574 PKSMK
-579 DFYVSLGMAKYERPN
+579 DLYVSLGMAEYERPN
-594 VMEGLENRQILK
+594 VFHGLENRQILK
-606 NMLCVRYQA
+606 NMLCVRYQS
-615 DKKGIT
+615 DKKKVT
-621 VNEDAL
+621 CNEDAL

-693 TGEDRASWKDG
+693 AGEDRASWKDG

-745 SVQSKKVRQE
+745 SVQSKKARQE

-913 KRRISA
+913 KRRISV

>member
-1 MKCTT
+1 MREKEKCRK
-6 GYSRLVGTK
+6 GNV
-15 QYSRVPYDSAAADK
+15 QY
-29 KGRYFSGKRIR
+29 FC
-40 GEKRGKAMMK
+40 M
-50 DKKEDLKGKLG
+50 
-61 YFLLYTGGFLAAA
+61 YTAGFLAAA
-74 ILMLLIFRK
+74 LLLLLIFAK
-83 ENASFTKMADGVAQ
+83 EHASFTKMVDGVAQ
-97 HYAVLMWIRNGLREI
+97 HYAVLMWIRNTLRQF
-112 LHGNFAF
+112 LHGNFAL

-178 YCSTVGIQR
+178 YCSTAGIQR

-204 LIGGMK
+204 LMGGMK

-224 LAGTEKV
+224 LSGTEKV
-231 LQKKSIRFLSV
+231 LQKKSICFLSV

-296 ICLGAVVILPSV
+296 VCLGAVIILPSV
-308 YAFLHNARMDA
+308 YAFLHNARVDTA
-319 AGEEVKIFYDAAH
+319 VEEAQNFYSIAH

-382 FVMLLVLLCI
+382 FVVLLVLLCI

-465 AVTVLTFAL
+465 AVTVLAFAL

-490 MSFVVFAG
+490 VSFVVFAG

-550 LPSSLYNRSL
+550 LPSSLYNCSL
-560 AANIN
+560 AAKIN

-574 PKNMK
+574 SKSMK
-579 DFYVSLGMAKYERPN
+579 DLYVSLGMAKYERPN
-594 VMEGLENRQILK
+594 VMHGLENRQILK
-606 NMLCVRYQA
+606 NMLCVRYQS
-615 DKKGIT
+615 DKKRIT

-632 YDKIMSRE
+632 YDKIMHKE
-640 DYDRLTPLECQAA
+640 DYDSLTPLERQAA

-678 KSPSDGAVIGGNLKI
+678 KRPSDGAVIGGNLKI

-726 YLVLKDLS
+726 YLVLKGLS
-734 SRLKVRKKHML
+734 SRSKVRKKQIL
-745 SVQSKKVRQE
+745 SVKSKKARFE

-764 KKMKRDVIAVNLGIR
+764 KEMNRDFIAVNLGVA
-779 QAGTC
+779 QMGTC
-784 SLHFHKSHTYKLKEM
+784 SLCFHKSHTYKLNDM
-799 EIYGISE
+799 EIRGISE
-806 SFIKEQTKKRRKES
+806 SFIKEQTKERREES
-820 MTDVKQSTNC
+820 MTEVKQSTNR
-830 IKGRISVSEDKIL
+830 ISGKISVSEDKIL
-843 QLAVPYSRGW
+843 QLAVPYSEGW
-853 HIFVDG
+853 HIYIDG
-859 KKAKSFASSVAYT
+859 KEAKTFTSSVAYT
-872 GIFLEKGE
+872 GVLIEKGE

>member
-1 MKCTT
+1 
-6 GYSRLVGTK
+6 
-15 QYSRVPYDSAAADK
+15 
-29 KGRYFSGKRIR
+29 
-40 GEKRGKAMMK
+40 MK
-50 DKKEDLKGKLG
+50 DKKEDLLGKMW

-97 HYAVLMWIRNGLREI
+97 HYAVLMWIRNTLRQF
-112 LHGNFAF
+112 LHGNFAL

-178 YCSTVGIQR
+178 YCSTAGIQR

-254 MYMNTILCG
+254 MYMNTVLCG

-296 ICLGAVVILPSV
+296 ICLGAVIILPSV
-308 YAFLHNARMDA
+308 YAFLHNARVDTA
-319 AGEEVKIFYDAAH
+319 VEEAQNFYSIAH

-382 FVMLLVLLCI
+382 FVVLLVLLCI

-433 KIFLILGVAAGILA
+433 KIFLILGAAAGILA

-490 MSFVVFAG
+490 VSFVVFAG

-537 NAKLAEDGFYRVE
+537 NAKLAEEGFYRVE
-550 LPSSLYNRSL
+550 LPSSLFNRSL
-560 AANIN
+560 ASSLN

-574 PKNMK
+574 PKSMK
-579 DFYVSLGMAKYERPN
+579 DLYVSLGMAKYERPN

-719 TEEKSET
+719 TEETSET

-745 SVQSKKVRQE
+745 SVQSKKARQE

-913 KRRISA
+913 KRRISV

>member
-1 MKCTT
+1 MREKEKCRK
-6 GYSRLVGTK
+6 GNV
-15 QYSRVPYDSAAADK
+15 QY
-29 KGRYFSGKRIR
+29 FC
-40 GEKRGKAMMK
+40 M
-50 DKKEDLKGKLG
+50 
-61 YFLLYTGGFLAAA
+61 YTAGFLAAA
-74 ILMLLIFRK
+74 LLLLLIFAK
-83 ENASFTKMADGVAQ
+83 EHASFTKMVDGVAQ
-97 HYAVLMWIRNGLREI
+97 HYAVLMWIRNTLRQF
-112 LHGNFAF
+112 LHGNFAL

-178 YCSTVGIQR
+178 YCSTAGIQR

-296 ICLGAVVILPSV
+296 ICLGAVIILPSV
-308 YAFLHNARMDA
+308 YAFLHNARVDTA
-319 AGEEVKIFYDAAH
+319 VEEAQNFYSIAH

-382 FVMLLVLLCI
+382 FVVLLVLLCI

-422 QAVADL
+422 QEVADL

-433 KIFLILGVAAGILA
+433 KIFLILGAAAGILA

-465 AVTVLTFAL
+465 AVTVLAFAL

-490 MSFVVFAG
+490 VSFVVFAG

-550 LPSSLYNRSL
+550 LPSSLYNCSL

-574 PKNMK
+574 PKSMK
-579 DFYVSLGMAKYERPN
+579 DLYVSLGMAKYERPN

-621 VNEDAL
+621 VNKDAL

-693 TGEDRASWKDG
+693 TGEDRASWKNG

-745 SVQSKKVRQE
+745 SVQSKKARQE

-820 MTDVKQSTNC
+820 MTDIKQSTNC

-859 KKAKSFASSVAYT
+859 KKEKSFASSVAYT

-913 KRRISA
+913 KRRISV

>member
-1 MKCTT
+1 
-6 GYSRLVGTK
+6 
-15 QYSRVPYDSAAADK
+15 
-29 KGRYFSGKRIR
+29 
-40 GEKRGKAMMK
+40 
-50 DKKEDLKGKLG
+50 
-61 YFLLYTGGFLAAA
+61 
-74 ILMLLIFRK
+74 
-83 ENASFTKMADGVAQ
+83 
-97 HYAVLMWIRNGLREI
+97 
-112 LHGNFAF
+112 
-119 PMVDFSVGQGFD
+119 
-131 VIGTLNYYGV
+131 
-141 GDPVNLLTVFFADN
+141 
-155 HLDQM
+155 
-160 YMFLILFRM
+160 
-169 YLSGLTFSY
+169 
-178 YCSTVGIQR
+178 
-187 KASVLCGSWL
+187 
-197 YVFCSFA
+197 
-204 LIGGMK
+204 
-210 HPLFL
+210 
-215 NGMLYLPLL
+215 
-224 LAGTEKV
+224 
-231 LQKKSIRFLSV
+231 
-242 SVALAFMSNYYF
+242 
-254 MYMNTILCG
+254 
-263 IYLCVRLFGHYREYG
+263 
-278 IRKIL
+278 
-283 LLILKMAAAWIWG
+283 
-296 ICLGAVVILPSV
+296 
-308 YAFLHNARMDA
+308 
-319 AGEEVKIFYDAAH
+319 
-332 YRKMILGFFQTLPM
+332 
-346 TNGWTVHGTAIGG
+346 
-359 LAGVLMLFT
+359 
-368 SKKRSRENCQLKIG
+368 
-382 FVMLLVLLCI
+382 
-392 PFGGKMMN
+392 MN

-433 KIFLILGVAAGILA
+433 KIFLILGAAVGILA

-490 MSFVVFAG
+490 VSFVVFAG

-537 NAKLAEDGFYRVE
+537 NAKLAEEGFYRVE
-550 LPSSLYNRSL
+550 LPSSLFNRSL
-560 AANIN
+560 ASSLN

-574 PKNMK
+574 PKSMK
-579 DFYVSLGMAKYERPN
+579 DLYVSLGMAEYERPN
-594 VMEGLENRQILK
+594 VFHGLENRQILK
-606 NMLCVRYQA
+606 NMLCVRYQS
-615 DKKGIT
+615 DKKKVT
-621 VNEDAL
+621 CNEDAL

-632 YDKIMSRE
+632 YDKIMSKE
-640 DYDRLTPLECQAA
+640 NYDRLTPLECQAA

-719 TEEKSET
+719 TEETSET

-745 SVQSKKVRQE
+745 SVQSKKARQE

-913 KRRISA
+913 KRRISV

>member
-1 MKCTT
+1 
-6 GYSRLVGTK
+6 
-15 QYSRVPYDSAAADK
+15 
-29 KGRYFSGKRIR
+29 
-40 GEKRGKAMMK
+40 
-50 DKKEDLKGKLG
+50 
-61 YFLLYTGGFLAAA
+61 
-74 ILMLLIFRK
+74 
-83 ENASFTKMADGVAQ
+83 MADGVAQ
-97 HYAVLMWIRNGLREI
+97 HYAVLMWIRNTLRQF
-112 LHGNFAF
+112 LHGNFAL

-178 YCSTVGIQR
+178 YCSTAGIQR

-296 ICLGAVVILPSV
+296 ICLGAVIILPSV
-308 YAFLHNARMDA
+308 YAFLHNARVDTA
-319 AGEEVKIFYDAAH
+319 VEEAQNFYSIAH

-382 FVMLLVLLCI
+382 FVVLLVLLCI

-433 KIFLILGVAAGILA
+433 KIFLILGAAAGILA

-490 MSFVVFAG
+490 VSFVVFAG

-537 NAKLAEDGFYRVE
+537 NAKLAEEGFYRVE
-550 LPSSLYNRSL
+550 LPSSLFNRSL
-560 AANIN
+560 ASSLN

-574 PKNMK
+574 PKSMK
-579 DFYVSLGMAKYERPN
+579 DLYVSLGMAEYERPN
-594 VMEGLENRQILK
+594 VFHGLENRQILK
-606 NMLCVRYQA
+606 NMLCVRYQS
-615 DKKGIT
+615 DKKKVT
-621 VNEDAL
+621 CNEDAL

-632 YDKIMSRE
+632 YDKIMSKE
-640 DYDRLTPLECQAA
+640 NYDRLTPLECQAA

-719 TEEKSET
+719 TEETSET

-745 SVQSKKVRQE
+745 SVQSKKARQE

-913 KRRISA
+913 KRRISV

>member
-1 MKCTT
+1 ME
-6 GYSRLVGTK
+6 TK
-15 QYSRVPYDSAAADK
+15 QYSRIPYDSAAADK
-29 KGRYFSGKRIR
+29 KGRYFFGKQIR

-83 ENASFTKMADGVAQ
+83 ENASFTKMVDGVAQ

-141 GDPVNLLTVFFADN
+141 GDPVNLLTVFFAED
-155 HLDQM
+155 HLDLM
-160 YMFLILFRM
+160 YMFLILVRM
-169 YLSGLTFSY
+169 YLSGLAFSY
-178 YCSTVGIQR
+178 YCSTVGIRR

-204 LIGGMK
+204 LMGGMK

-224 LAGTEKV
+224 LAGTERL

-254 MYMNTILCG
+254 MYMNTMLCG
-263 IYLCVRLFGHYREYG
+263 IYLLVRLFGHYREYG
-278 IRKIL
+278 IRKVL
-283 LLILKMAAAWIWG
+283 RLIVKMAAAWIWG
-296 ICLGAVVILPSV
+296 VCLGAVIILPSV
-308 YAFLHNARMDA
+308 YAFLHNARMDV
-319 AGEEVKIFYDAAH
+319 AGEEIQNVYDAAH

-359 LAGVLMLFT
+359 LTGMLMLF
-368 SKKRSRENCQLKIG
+368 SSNKRSRENRQLKIG
-382 FVMLLVLLCI
+382 FAVLLLILCI

-433 KIFLILGVAAGILA
+433 KIFLILGTVAGILA
-447 AALSASNG
+447 AVLSASNG

-465 AVTVLTFAL
+465 ALTMLAFVL
-474 GAILER
+474 GSILER
-480 KQRKRLAGCL
+480 KQRKRLTGCL
-490 MSFVVFAG
+490 VSVVVLAG
-498 VCCNLI
+498 VCGNLI

-514 AARFTKRGVSESV
+514 VSRFTKRGVPEKV
-527 LLNRAVKNVQ
+527 LMNRAVKNVQ

-550 LPSSLYNRSL
+550 LPSSLYNQSL
-560 AANIN
+560 AANIH

-574 PKNMK
+574 PKSMK
-579 DFYVSLGMAKYERPN
+579 DFYVSLGMVKYERPN
-594 VMEGLENRQILK
+594 VMHGLENRQILK
-606 NMLCVRYQA
+606 NMLCVRYQS

-640 DYDRLTPLECQAA
+640 DYDRLTPLERQAA
-653 LLEYAVLDDDA
+653 LVEYAVLDDDG
-664 EKILEKQGKTFERG
+664 EKILEKQGKTFESG
-678 KSPSDGAVIGGNLKI
+678 KSPSDGAITHGDLKI
-693 TGEDRASWKDG
+693 TGEDRASCKDG
-704 TLKGKKQ
+704 KLKGKKH
-711 GRMKLKFQ
+711 GRMNLKFY
-719 TEEKSET
+719 TEEKSEN
-726 YLVLKDLS
+726 YLVLKGLS
-734 SRLKVRKKHML
+734 SRMKARKKHML
-745 SVQSKKVRQE
+745 SVKCGKARQE

-764 KKMKRDVIAVNLGIR
+764 KEMNRDELAVNLGIGR
-779 QAGTC
+779 TGTC
-784 SLHFHKSHTYKLKEM
+784 SLRFHKSHTYKLKEM
-799 EIYGISE
+799 EIQGISE
-806 SFIKEQTKKRRKES
+806 TFIKEQTQKRREES
-820 MTDVKQSTNC
+820 MIDVKQSTNR
-830 IKGRISVSEDKIL
+830 ITGRISVSEDKIL
-843 QLAVPYSRGW
+843 QLAVPYSEGW
-853 HIFVDG
+853 HIYIDG
-859 KKAKSFASSVAYT
+859 EKAKTFTSSIAYT
-872 GIFLEKGE
+872 GVLLEKGE
-880 HTVEMHYISP
+880 HTIEMHYISP
-890 WIIPGTVLSVAAWIW
+890 WIIPGIVLSVMAWIC
-905 MALSFAVK
+905 MVLSFAAKGAYSKTVK
-913 KRRISA
+913 AK
-919 DKRIK
+919 IKK

>member
-1 MKCTT
+1 MREKEKCRK
-6 GYSRLVGTK
+6 GNV
-15 QYSRVPYDSAAADK
+15 QY
-29 KGRYFSGKRIR
+29 FC
-40 GEKRGKAMMK
+40 M
-50 DKKEDLKGKLG
+50 
-61 YFLLYTGGFLAAA
+61 YTAGFLAAA
-74 ILMLLIFRK
+74 LLLLLIFAK
-83 ENASFTKMADGVAQ
+83 EHASFTKMVDGVAQ
-97 HYAVLMWIRNGLREI
+97 HYAVLMWIRNTLRQF
-112 LHGNFAF
+112 LHGNFAL

-178 YCSTVGIQR
+178 YCSTAGIQR

-204 LIGGMK
+204 LMGGMK

-296 ICLGAVVILPSV
+296 VCLGAVIILPSV
-308 YAFLHNARMDA
+308 YALLHNARVDTA
-319 AGEEVKIFYDAAH
+319 VEEAQNFYSIAH

-346 TNGWTVHGTAIGG
+346 TNGWSVHGTAIGG
-359 LAGVLMLFT
+359 LAGVLMLF
-368 SKKRSRENCQLKIG
+368 SSRKRSRENSQLKIG
-382 FVMLLVLLCI
+382 FAVLLLLLCI
-392 PFGGKMMN
+392 PLGGKMMN

-465 AVTVLTFAL
+465 TVTVLAFAL

-490 MSFVVFAG
+490 VSFVVFAG

-550 LPSSLYNRSL
+550 LPSSLYNCSL

-574 PKNMK
+574 PKSMK
-579 DFYVSLGMAKYERPN
+579 DLYVSLGMAKYERPN
-594 VMEGLENRQILK
+594 VMHGLENRQILK
-606 NMLCVRYQA
+606 NMLCVRYQS
-615 DKKGIT
+615 DKKRIT

-632 YDKIMSRE
+632 YDKIMHKE
-640 DYDRLTPLECQAA
+640 DYDSLTPLERQAA

-678 KSPSDGAVIGGNLKI
+678 KRPSDGAVIGGNLKI
-693 TGEDRASWKDG
+693 TGADRASWKDG

-745 SVQSKKVRQE
+745 SVQSKKARQE

>member
-1 MKCTT
+1 MREKEKCRK
-6 GYSRLVGTK
+6 GNV
-15 QYSRVPYDSAAADK
+15 QY
-29 KGRYFSGKRIR
+29 FC
-40 GEKRGKAMMK
+40 M
-50 DKKEDLKGKLG
+50 
-61 YFLLYTGGFLAAA
+61 YTAGFLAVA
-74 ILMLLIFRK
+74 LLLLLIFAK
-83 ENASFTKMADGVAQ
+83 EQASFTKMADGVAQ
-97 HYAVLMWIRNGLREI
+97 HYAVLMWIRNTLRQF
-112 LHGNFAF
+112 LHGNFAL

-178 YCSTVGIQR
+178 YCSTAGIQR

-296 ICLGAVVILPSV
+296 ICLGAVIILPSV
-308 YAFLHNARMDA
+308 YAFLHNARVDTA
-319 AGEEVKIFYDAAH
+319 VEEAQNFYSIAH

-382 FVMLLVLLCI
+382 FVVLLVLLCI

-433 KIFLILGVAAGILA
+433 KIFLILGAAAGILA

-465 AVTVLTFAL
+465 AVTVLAFAL

-490 MSFVVFAG
+490 VSFVVFAG

-537 NAKLAEDGFYRVE
+537 NAKLAEEGFYRVE
-550 LPSSLYNRSL
+550 LPSSLFNRSL
-560 AANIN
+560 ASSLN

-574 PKNMK
+574 PKSMK
-579 DFYVSLGMAKYERPN
+579 DLYVSLGMAEYERPN
-594 VMEGLENRQILK
+594 VFHGLENRQILK
-606 NMLCVRYQA
+606 NMLCVRYQS
-615 DKKGIT
+615 DKKKVT
-621 VNEDAL
+621 CNEDAL

-632 YDKIMSRE
+632 YDKIMSKE
-640 DYDRLTPLECQAA
+640 NYDRLTPLECQAA

-745 SVQSKKVRQE
+745 SVQSKKARQE

-913 KRRISA
+913 KRRISV

>member
-1 MKCTT
+1 MREKEKCRK
-6 GYSRLVGTK
+6 GNV
-15 QYSRVPYDSAAADK
+15 QY
-29 KGRYFSGKRIR
+29 FC
-40 GEKRGKAMMK
+40 M
-50 DKKEDLKGKLG
+50 
-61 YFLLYTGGFLAAA
+61 YTAGFLAVA
-74 ILMLLIFRK
+74 LLLLLIFTK
-83 ENASFTKMADGVAQ
+83 EHASFTKMADGVAQ
-97 HYAVLMWIRNGLREI
+97 HYAVLMWIRNTLRQF
-112 LHGNFAF
+112 LHGNFAL

-178 YCSTVGIQR
+178 YCSTAGIQR

-296 ICLGAVVILPSV
+296 ICLGAVIILPSV
-308 YAFLHNARMDA
+308 YAFLHNARVDTA
-319 AGEEVKIFYDAAH
+319 VEEAQNFYSIAH

-382 FVMLLVLLCI
+382 FVVLLVLLCI

-433 KIFLILGVAAGILA
+433 KIFLILGAAAGILA

-490 MSFVVFAG
+490 VSFVVFAG

-537 NAKLAEDGFYRVE
+537 NAKLAEEGFYRVE
-550 LPSSLYNRSL
+550 LPSSLFNRSL
-560 AANIN
+560 ASSLN

-574 PKNMK
+574 PKSMK
-579 DFYVSLGMAKYERPN
+579 DLYVSLGMAEYERPN
-594 VMEGLENRQILK
+594 VFHGLENRQILK
-606 NMLCVRYQA
+606 NMLCVRYQS
-615 DKKGIT
+615 DKKKVT
-621 VNEDAL
+621 CNEDAL

-632 YDKIMSRE
+632 YDKIMSKE
-640 DYDRLTPLECQAA
+640 NYDRLTPLECQAA

-719 TEEKSET
+719 TEETSET

-745 SVQSKKVRQE
+745 SVQSKKARQE

-913 KRRISA
+913 KRRISV

>member
-1 MKCTT
+1 MREKEKCRK
-6 GYSRLVGTK
+6 GNV
-15 QYSRVPYDSAAADK
+15 QY
-29 KGRYFSGKRIR
+29 FC
-40 GEKRGKAMMK
+40 M
-50 DKKEDLKGKLG
+50 
-61 YFLLYTGGFLAAA
+61 YTAGFLAAA
-74 ILMLLIFRK
+74 LLLLLIFAK
-83 ENASFTKMADGVAQ
+83 EHASFTKMVDGVAQ
-97 HYAVLMWIRNGLREI
+97 HYAVLMWIRNTLRQF
-112 LHGNFAF
+112 LHGNFAL

-169 YLSGLTFSY
+169 YLSGLAFSY
-178 YCSTVGIQR
+178 YCSTAGIQR

-204 LIGGMK
+204 LMGGMK

-296 ICLGAVVILPSV
+296 ICLGAVIILPSV
-308 YAFLHNARMDA
+308 YAFLHNARVDTA
-319 AGEEVKIFYDAAH
+319 VEEAQNFYSIAH

-346 TNGWTVHGTAIGG
+346 TNGWSVHGTATGG
-359 LAGVLMLFT
+359 LTGVLMLF
-368 SKKRSRENCQLKIG
+368 SSRKRSRENSQLKIG
-382 FVMLLVLLCI
+382 FAVLLLLLCI

-422 QAVADL
+422 QEVADL

-433 KIFLILGVAAGILA
+433 KIFLILGAAAGILA

-465 AVTVLTFAL
+465 AVTVLAFAL

-490 MSFVVFAG
+490 VSFVVFAG

-550 LPSSLYNRSL
+550 LPSSLYNCSL

-574 PKNMK
+574 PKSMK
-579 DFYVSLGMAKYERPN
+579 DLYVSLGMAKYERPN

-621 VNEDAL
+621 VNKDAL

-693 TGEDRASWKDG
+693 TGEDRASWKNG

-745 SVQSKKVRQE
+745 SVQSKKARQE

-820 MTDVKQSTNC
+820 MTDIKQSTNC

-859 KKAKSFASSVAYT
+859 KKEKSFASSVAYT

-913 KRRISA
+913 KRRISV

>member
-1 MKCTT
+1 M
-6 GYSRLVGTK
+6 
-15 QYSRVPYDSAAADK
+15 
-29 KGRYFSGKRIR
+29 
-40 GEKRGKAMMK
+40 GEKEKCR
-50 DKKEDLKGKLG
+50 KGNVQ
-61 YFLLYTGGFLAAA
+61 YFCMYTAGFLAAA
-74 ILMLLIFRK
+74 LLLLLIFAK
-83 ENASFTKMADGVAQ
+83 EHASFTKMVDGVAQ
-97 HYAVLMWIRNGLREI
+97 HYAVLMWIRNTLRQF
-112 LHGNFAF
+112 LHGNFAL

-178 YCSTVGIQR
+178 YCSTAGIQR

-296 ICLGAVVILPSV
+296 ICLGAVIILPSV
-308 YAFLHNARMDA
+308 YAFLHNARVDTA
-319 AGEEVKIFYDAAH
+319 VEEAQNFYSIAH

-382 FVMLLVLLCI
+382 FVVLLVLLCI

-400 GFAYVTNRW
+400 DFAYVTNRW

-422 QAVADL
+422 QEVADL

-433 KIFLILGVAAGILA
+433 KIFLILGAAAGILA

-465 AVTVLTFAL
+465 AVTVLAFAL

-490 MSFVVFAG
+490 VSFVVFAG

-550 LPSSLYNRSL
+550 LPSSLYNCSL

-574 PKNMK
+574 PKSMK
-579 DFYVSLGMAKYERPN
+579 DLYVSLGMAKYERPN

-621 VNEDAL
+621 VNKDAL

-693 TGEDRASWKDG
+693 TGEDRASWKNG

-745 SVQSKKVRQE
+745 SVQSKKARQE

-820 MTDVKQSTNC
+820 MTDIKQSTNC

-859 KKAKSFASSVAYT
+859 KKEKSFASSVAYT

-913 KRRISA
+913 KRRISV

>member
-1 MKCTT
+1 MREKEKCRK
-6 GYSRLVGTK
+6 GNV
-15 QYSRVPYDSAAADK
+15 QY
-29 KGRYFSGKRIR
+29 FC
-40 GEKRGKAMMK
+40 M
-50 DKKEDLKGKLG
+50 
-61 YFLLYTGGFLAAA
+61 YTAGFLAAA
-74 ILMLLIFRK
+74 LLLLLIFAK
-83 ENASFTKMADGVAQ
+83 EHASFTKMVDGVAQ
-97 HYAVLMWIRNGLREI
+97 HYAVLMWIRNTLRQF
-112 LHGNFAF
+112 LHGNFAL

-169 YLSGLTFSY
+169 YLSGLAFSY
-178 YCSTVGIQR
+178 YCSTAGIQR

-296 ICLGAVVILPSV
+296 ICLGAVIILPSV
-308 YAFLHNARMDA
+308 YAFLHNARVDTA
-319 AGEEVKIFYDAAH
+319 VEEAQNFYSIAH

-382 FVMLLVLLCI
+382 FVVLLVLLCI

-433 KIFLILGVAAGILA
+433 KIFLILGAAAGILA

-490 MSFVVFAG
+490 VSFVVFAG

-550 LPSSLYNRSL
+550 LPSSLYNCSL

-574 PKNMK
+574 PKSMK
-579 DFYVSLGMAKYERPN
+579 DLYVSLGMAKYERPN

-621 VNEDAL
+621 VNKDAL

-693 TGEDRASWKDG
+693 TGEDRASWKNG

-745 SVQSKKVRQE
+745 SVQSKKARQE

-820 MTDVKQSTNC
+820 MTDIKQSTNC

-859 KKAKSFASSVAYT
+859 KKEKSFASSVAYT

-913 KRRISA
+913 KRRISV

>member
-1 MKCTT
+1 
-6 GYSRLVGTK
+6 
-15 QYSRVPYDSAAADK
+15 
-29 KGRYFSGKRIR
+29 
-40 GEKRGKAMMK
+40 MK

-97 HYAVLMWIRNGLREI
+97 HYAVLMWIRNTLRQF
-112 LHGNFAF
+112 LHGNFAL

-178 YCSTVGIQR
+178 YCSTAGIQR

-296 ICLGAVVILPSV
+296 ICLGAVIILPSV
-308 YAFLHNARMDA
+308 YAFLHNARVDTA
-319 AGEEVKIFYDAAH
+319 VEEAQNFYSIAH

-382 FVMLLVLLCI
+382 FVVLLVLLCI

-433 KIFLILGVAAGILA
+433 KIFLILGAAAGILA

-490 MSFVVFAG
+490 VSFVVFAG

-504 TFFTPVGYSY
+504 TFFTTVGYSY

-550 LPSSLYNRSL
+550 LPSSLYNCSL

-574 PKNMK
+574 PKSMK
-579 DFYVSLGMAKYERPN
+579 DLYVSLGMAKYERPN

-632 YDKIMSRE
+632 YDKIMHKE

-745 SVQSKKVRQE
+745 SVQSKKARQE

-806 SFIKEQTKKRRKES
+806 SFIKE
-820 MTDVKQSTNC
+820 
-830 IKGRISVSEDKIL
+830 
-843 QLAVPYSRGW
+843 
-853 HIFVDG
+853 
-859 KKAKSFASSVAYT
+859 
-872 GIFLEKGE
+872 
-880 HTVEMHYISP
+880 
-890 WIIPGTVLSVAAWIW
+890 
-905 MALSFAVK
+905 
-913 KRRISA
+913 
-919 DKRIK
+919 

>member
-1 MKCTT
+1 MREKEKCRK
-6 GYSRLVGTK
+6 GNV
-15 QYSRVPYDSAAADK
+15 QY
-29 KGRYFSGKRIR
+29 FC
-40 GEKRGKAMMK
+40 M
-50 DKKEDLKGKLG
+50 
-61 YFLLYTGGFLAAA
+61 YTAGFLAVA
-74 ILMLLIFRK
+74 LLLLLIFAK

-97 HYAVLMWIRNGLREI
+97 HYAVLMWIRNTLRQF
-112 LHGNFAF
+112 LHGNFAL

-178 YCSTVGIQR
+178 YCSTAGIQR

-296 ICLGAVVILPSV
+296 ICLGAVIILPSV
-308 YAFLHNARMDA
+308 YAFLHNARVDTA
-319 AGEEVKIFYDAAH
+319 VEEAQNFYSIAH

-382 FVMLLVLLCI
+382 FVVLLVLLCI

-433 KIFLILGVAAGILA
+433 KIFLILGAAAGILA

-490 MSFVVFAG
+490 VSFVVFAG

-537 NAKLAEDGFYRVE
+537 NAKLAEEGFYRVE
-550 LPSSLYNRSL
+550 LPSSLFNRSL
-560 AANIN
+560 ASSLN

-574 PKNMK
+574 PKSMK
-579 DFYVSLGMAKYERPN
+579 DLYVSLGMAEYERPN
-594 VMEGLENRQILK
+594 VFHGLENRQILK
-606 NMLCVRYQA
+606 NMLCVRYQS
-615 DKKGIT
+615 DKKKVT
-621 VNEDAL
+621 CNEDAL

-632 YDKIMSRE
+632 YDKIMSKE
-640 DYDRLTPLECQAA
+640 NYDRLTPLECQAA

-719 TEEKSET
+719 TEETSET

-745 SVQSKKVRQE
+745 SVQSKKARQE

-913 KRRISA
+913 KRRISV